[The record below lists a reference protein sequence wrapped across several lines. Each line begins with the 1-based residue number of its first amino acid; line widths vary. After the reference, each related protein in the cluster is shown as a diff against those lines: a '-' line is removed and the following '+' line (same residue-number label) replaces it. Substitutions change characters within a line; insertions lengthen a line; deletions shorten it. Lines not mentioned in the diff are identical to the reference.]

1 MMMQNNQSRTGFLLC
16 PRCGRKTRTM
26 IREDTE
32 LIRFPLF
39 CPKCR
44 YECVVTF
51 KKGNLEITEAP
62 DASEIF

>member
-1 MMMQNNQSRTGFLLC
+1 MNNRPRTNFLLC
-16 PRCGRKTRTM
+16 PRCGRKTRTLV
-26 IREDTE
+26 REDTE
-32 LIRFPLF
+32 LIRFPLY

>member
-44 YECVVTF
+44 YDCVVTF

-62 DASEIF
+62 DASESF